1 MHELA
6 VCQDIIA
13 QVEQLA
19 SEHNAKSI
27 YSITLDIGPLSGVES
42 ALLEA
47 AFPIASAGTVAENA
61 LLEITVI
68 PVTVSCNICHQQSS
82 AAPNKLICAE
92 CGSWQTRLVSGDEM
106 LLKRVEL
113 DTE

>member
-13 QVEQLA
+13 QVQQLA
-19 SEHNAKSI
+19 HEHQAKAIHSI
-27 YSITLDIGPLSGVES
+27 SLEIGPLSGVES

-61 LLEITVI
+61 LLEITAI
-68 PVTVSCNICHQQSS
+68 PVTVSCNECHQQSD
-82 AAPNKLICAE
+82 ATPNKLICAE
-92 CGSWQTRLVSGDEM
+92 CGSWKTRLVTGDEM

-113 DTE
+113 DT

>member
-19 SEHNAKSI
+19 IEHKAKAIHSI
-27 YSITLDIGPLSGVES
+27 MLEIGPLSGVE
-42 ALLEA
+42 APLLEA

-61 LLEITVI
+61 KLEIAAI
-68 PVTVSCNICHQQSS
+68 PITVSCNDCHQQTT
-82 AAPNKLICAE
+82 ALPNKLVCGA
-92 CGSWQTRLVSGDEM
+92 CGSWKTRLVTGDEM

-113 DTE
+113 DT

>member
-6 VCQDIIA
+6 VCQDIIS

-19 SEHNAKSI
+19 VEHQAKAI
-27 YSITLDIGPLSGVES
+27 HSITLEIGPLSGVES

-61 LLEITVI
+61 LLEITAI
-68 PVTVSCNICHQQSS
+68 PVTVSCNICHQQTS
-82 AAPNKLICAE
+82 ASPNKLICGE
-92 CGSWQTRLVSGDEM
+92 CGSWKTRLVSGDEM
-106 LLKRVEL
+106 LLKRIEM
-113 DTE
+113 DT

>member
-6 VCQDIIA
+6 VCQDIIS

-19 SEHNAKSI
+19 VEHQANAI
-27 YSITLDIGPLSGVES
+27 HSITLEIGPLSGVES

-47 AFPIASAGTVAENA
+47 AFPIASTGTVAENA
-61 LLEITVI
+61 LLEITTI
-68 PVTVSCNICHQQSS
+68 PVMVSCNECFKQTEAS
-82 AAPNKLICAE
+82 PNKLICGE
-92 CGSWQTRLVSGDEM
+92 CGSWKTRLVSGDEM

-113 DTE
+113 DT